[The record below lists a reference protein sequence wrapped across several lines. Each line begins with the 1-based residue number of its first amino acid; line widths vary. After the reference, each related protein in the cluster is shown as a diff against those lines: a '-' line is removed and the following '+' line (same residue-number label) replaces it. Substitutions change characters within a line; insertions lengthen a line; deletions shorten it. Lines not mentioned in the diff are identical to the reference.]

1 MTSRLQ
7 DLDSSCA
14 GDASI
19 KSNNNSNMNSVGTNS
34 DASHDVAT
42 ESGNGNPIVDC
53 KGERSDNNSSSHTGV
68 CDYDNNDPLLDSIT
82 RTTPFNVGVDGHT
95 SVTRVELAYSSQR
108 PVPQKNT
115 IDLQATGGQ
124 QQNRSISIS
133 DSKDVDLESSEG
145 GKAKSNPTASFE
157 QEPLSR
163 KYNYNHNDPIVELAV
178 AMAIPCDVDSRKK
191 FDIKQVAIPAFEHDY
206 HDKSFCRR
214 YAIVVGGCVV
224 LGIAVIVLLLVILS
238 NDTAPVYQTDAP
250 SATKAPTASP
260 TKITRE
266 SIIINYLTEELA
278 PKVLV
283 DENSYSKAADWFL
296 YQDSQPAGL
305 SVQRYALAVFY
316 FLSTRNGSNPW
327 RSCNPPFLS
336 SSEEPHSS
344 SEKNNSTTE
353 NTNICTFLEPTRSP
367 DGSSMEFKEIPQKI
381 RWLSSFH
388 ECEWQG
394 VVCSI
399 SNQVQSISNQVQSI
413 SLAGQG
419 IQGNFSSLFT
429 GMAGNEEEEDNYFS
443 NLLFQAFP
451 FLKIINLSYNVI
463 TGTLPASFADFPDL
477 INLELQGNSLSGEIP
492 STLFDKFTS
501 LQLLN
506 LGENRLSGSL
516 DTKIGQLTKLRGL
529 HLNQNYFQGP
539 FPSEIGKLSSFL
551 THSRIYG
558 NSFSGPLPTEI
569 GRLSHLVD
577 FQYANNLFKGTIP
590 TQFGQLTSIDIFRL
604 DDNQLS
610 GTIPVELCNLTNS
623 RAILL
628 ERNVLTGPLPTT
640 ELSQLKRLV
649 RFHVNNNQLTGPIP
663 SELGDLPDLKLVWL
677 HLNEFSGSMPTE
689 VCEAASIPNKRISFL
704 QADCEP
710 IESPAN
716 PCRCC
721 TSCCDRSTGVCLS
734 V

>member
-19 KSNNNSNMNSVGTNS
+19 KSNKNSNINSVGTNS
-34 DASHDVAT
+34 DASHDVVT
-42 ESGNGNPIVDC
+42 ESGNGYPIVDC
-53 KGERSDNNSSSHTGV
+53 KGERSGNNSSSHTGV
-68 CDYDNNDPLLDSIT
+68 GDYDSNNPLLVSIT
-82 RTTPFNVGVDGHT
+82 RTPPFDVGVDGHA
-95 SVTRVELAYSSQR
+95 SANPLELAYSSQR

-115 IDLQATGGQ
+115 TDLQATGGL
-124 QQNRSISIS
+124 QQNRRISIS

-145 GKAKSNPTASFE
+145 GKVKSNPTTSFE
-157 QEPLSR
+157 QESPSR
-163 KYNYNHNDPIVELAV
+163 KYNYNHNGPIVELAV
-178 AMAIPCDVDSRKK
+178 ARAIPCDVDSRKK

-206 HDKSFCRR
+206 HYKSFCRR

-224 LGIAVIVLLLVILS
+224 LGIAVVVLLLVILS

-250 SATKAPTASP
+250 SVTKAPTASP
-260 TKITRE
+260 TKNTRE
-266 SIIINYLTEELA
+266 SIVINYLTEELA

-283 DENSYSKAADWFL
+283 DGTSYSKAADWFL

-316 FLSTRNGSNPW
+316 FFSTRNGSKPW

-336 SSEEPHSS
+336 FSEEPRSS
-344 SEKNNSTTE
+344 SEKNYSATE

-367 DGSSMEFKEIPQKI
+367 DGSSMESKEIPGKI

-394 VVCSI
+394 VVCS
-399 SNQVQSISNQVQSI
+399 VFNQVQSI

-429 GMAGNEEEEDNYFS
+429 GMAGDEEEEDNYFS
-443 NLLFQAFP
+443 NSLFRAFP
-451 FLKIINLSYNVI
+451 FLQIINLSYNDL

-477 INLELQGNSLSGEIP
+477 LNLELHGNSLSGEIP
-492 STLFDKFTS
+492 SSLFDKFTS

-516 DTKIGQLTKLRGL
+516 DTKIGQLTELRGL
-529 HLNQNYFQGP
+529 HLHQNYFRGQ

-558 NSFSGPLPTEI
+558 NKFSGLLPTEL
-569 GRLSHLVD
+569 GRLTHLID

-663 SELGDLPDLKLVWL
+663 SELGDLPDLQLVWL

-689 VCEAASIPNKRISFL
+689 VCEVASIPNKGISLL

-710 IESPAN
+710 IENPAN

-721 TSCCDRSTGVCLS
+721 TACCDRSTGVCLS